1 MNLYERILEQCETCG
16 QELYMFILKLS
27 NLPLL
32 LSEALGSGRVGLVD
46 AAGQRVDLE
55 C

>member
-1 MNLYERILEQCETCG
+1 MNLYKRILEQCETRG

-46 AAGQRVDLE
+46 AVGQRMDLE